1 MLNTRRLLGG
11 VLAVL
16 CVVLGT
22 TSGCSGGSSPSPTA
36 PTSLATTPLATT
48 PTVWKQ
54 ATSATSNAVAAT
66 NAFREYSAVTR
77 TPTVRI
83 IINAQPGV
91 GASLQNWYSVGPALV
106 SRMFSYSPYAKPI
119 DVFLALDGT
128 WVREAI
134 LKNGWSKEAAA
145 NFQTQLN
152 TGNAGSAWAA
162 SEGFLVVS
170 ASTQGNSQTPGH
182 EFFHLVQMKWVGAD
196 VGTADGS
203 KIPNWFWE
211 GSCVFIGRQ
220 TAGELGFEDYGQA
233 RAKDAFTA
241 SSVTARL
248 IDVKSNDRNGAR
260 PYEIGFI
267 GVEYLVANIGMQK
280 FVNIFDDYAHTRNFE
295 SAFARATGASLDD
308 FSSAFEASRQTLL
321 GR

>member
-1 MLNTRRLLGG
+1 MNTRRRLGG

-22 TSGCSGGSSPSPTA
+22 VSGCGGGSSPTA
-36 PTSLATTPLATT
+36 PTSVAST

-77 TPTVRI
+77 TPAVSI
-83 IINAQPGV
+83 VINAQPGV

-106 SRMFSYSPYAKPI
+106 SRMFSYSPYAKPV

-128 WVREAI
+128 WVRDAI
-134 LKNGWSKEAAA
+134 LRNGWPNKDADE
-145 NFQTQLN
+145 FRTLLN
-152 TGNAGSAWAA
+152 TNSAGTAWAA
-162 SEGFLVVS
+162 EVGFLAVA
-170 ASTQGNSQTPGH
+170 ASIQGNSQTPGH
-182 EFFHLVQMKWVGAD
+182 EFFHLVQMKWVGN
-196 VGTADGS
+196 VGSPDGS
-203 KIPNWFWE
+203 NIPNWFWE

-220 TAGELGFEDYGQA
+220 IAGELGFEDYGQA
-233 RAKDAFTA
+233 RAKDASTA

-248 IDVKSNDRNGAR
+248 IDVKSNDRNGVR

-295 SAFARATGASLDD
+295 SAFARATGASLDE